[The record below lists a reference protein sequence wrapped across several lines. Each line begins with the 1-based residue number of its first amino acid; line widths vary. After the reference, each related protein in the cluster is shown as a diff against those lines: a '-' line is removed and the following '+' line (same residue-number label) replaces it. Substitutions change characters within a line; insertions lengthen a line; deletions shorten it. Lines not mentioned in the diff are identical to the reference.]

1 MLLEKKEK
9 RSELFGAYG
18 KSTDYLFYHMSFI
31 EKVIGYLSGLIAG
44 TVCMY
49 IMFDIPLFAVI
60 TGIGIG
66 FAGIKIYHSML
77 IKKRNKILRMQFKDM
92 LESLSVSLG
101 AGRNITDAMADA
113 RKDMANQY
121 GEAAYITNELDTIIN
136 GIRNGILIED
146 LLTDFG
152 IRSGNEDII
161 SFGDVF
167 NVANRQGGNLKQII
181 YETKSIISQKID
193 IEMEIETVI
202 SGNKNELNIMMVMP
216 LVIVMATKSFINNGE
231 FSLTNFAVK
240 IVALVMFVLAYIIG
254 VKIMEV
260 KV

>member
-1 MLLEKKEK
+1 MVLKKKEQ
-9 RSELFGAYG
+9 RIELFGAYG
-18 KSTDYLFYHMSFI
+18 KSTDYLFYHMNFI
-31 EKVIGYLSGLIAG
+31 EKLTGYIVGFIAG
-44 TVCMY
+44 TACMY
-49 IMFDIPLFAVI
+49 IMFDIWWFAMAS
-60 TGIGIG
+60 GIGIG

-77 IKKRNKILRMQFKDM
+77 LKKRDKILRMQFKDM
-92 LESLSVSLG
+92 LESLSTSLG
-101 AGRNITDAMADA
+101 AGRNITDAMSDA
-113 RKDMANQY
+113 MKDMANQY

-146 LLTDFG
+146 LLRDFG
-152 IRSGNEDII
+152 IRSCNEDII

-216 LVIVMATKSFINNGE
+216 LIIVLATKGFISNGE
-231 FSLTNFAVK
+231 FSITNFAVK
-240 IVALVMFVLAYIIG
+240 IIALIMFVLAYFVG
-254 VKIMEV
+254 VKIMDI

>member
-1 MLLEKKEK
+1 MIFNKKEK
-9 RSELFGAYG
+9 RDELFGAYG
-18 KSTDYLFYHMSFI
+18 KSIDYCYYHMSFM
-31 EKVIGYLSGLIAG
+31 EKLTGGLAGLIAG
-44 TVCMY
+44 TVSMY
-49 IMFDIPLFAVI
+49 IMFDILWFAVFM
-60 TGIGIG
+60 GIGIG

-77 IKKRNKILRMQFKDM
+77 IKKRNKALRIQFKDM
-92 LESLSVSLG
+92 LESLSTSLG
-101 AGRNITDAMADA
+101 AGRNVPDAMADA
-113 RKDMANQY
+113 RKDMLNQY
-121 GEAAYITNELDTIIN
+121 GEASYIVSELSTIIN
-136 GIRNGILIED
+136 GMRDNILIED

-152 IRSGNEDII
+152 IRSDNEDII

-167 NVANRQGGNLKQII
+167 RVANRQGGNLKQII

-216 LVIVMATKSFINNGE
+216 LVIVTATKGFINNGE
-231 FSLTNFAVK
+231 FSVTNFAVK
-240 IVALVMFVLAYIIG
+240 IIALIMFVLAYLVG

>member
-1 MLLEKKEK
+1 MLFKKKEQ
-9 RSELFGAYG
+9 RDELFGAYG
-18 KSTDYLFYHMSFI
+18 KSTDYLFYHMSFM
-31 EKVIGYLSGLIAG
+31 EKLTGYLAGVMAG

-49 IMFDIPLFAVI
+49 IMFDIMWFAVI

-77 IKKRNKILRMQFKDM
+77 MKKRSKVLRMQFKDM
-92 LESLSVSLG
+92 LESLSTSLG
-101 AGRNITDAMADA
+101 TGRNITDAMEDA

-121 GEAAYITNELDTIIN
+121 GEASYITNELDTIIS

-161 SFGDVF
+161 SFGNVF
-167 NVANRQGGNLKQII
+167 YVANRQGGNLKQII

-216 LVIVMATKSFINNGE
+216 LVIVTATKNFVNNGE

-240 IVALVMFVLAYIIG
+240 IIALIMFVFAYIVG